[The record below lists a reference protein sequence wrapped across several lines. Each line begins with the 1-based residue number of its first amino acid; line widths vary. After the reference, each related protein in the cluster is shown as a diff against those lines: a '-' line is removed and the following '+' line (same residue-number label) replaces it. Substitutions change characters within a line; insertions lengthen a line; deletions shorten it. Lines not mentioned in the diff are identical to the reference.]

1 MGRPSQRKSVRQSR
15 RVWLRRVGTQQKETA
30 DALRFRISDSKQ
42 QTEKLAAPPPRPGG
56 WSGAVGQRTH
66 PAGHA
71 PCLCCTLPRSWQPAA
86 PTPQPETRRNSSTV
100 PDRFQPLILP
110 PSHKSFW
117 PNTAV
122 SV

>member
-56 WSGAVGQRTH
+56 WSGAVGRERTLRATLRAFVARFH
-66 PAGHA
+66 EAGS
-71 PCLCCTLPRSWQPAA
+71 RQPPPPSRRRAA
-86 PTPQPETRRNSSTV
+86 TVPV

-117 PNTAV
+117 PNTAE